1 MRNDGA
7 VDARMKYFL
16 VNCLVGVRRW
26 FLAGKLHLETVVD
39 DGDDLF
45 ARKIFKATRGNS
57 QKYSRRHAVK
67 HRQHLNKQS
76 FFDLAHATL
85 GRATGRGENLC
96 GQ

>member
-7 VDARMKYFL
+7 VDRCRYEVYL

-45 ARKIFKATRGNS
+45 ASQIFKPTRGNS
-57 QKYSRRHAVK
+57 QKYSRRQAVK
-67 HRQHLNKQS
+67 HRQHLNKQA

-85 GRATGRGENLC
+85 GRATG
-96 GQ
+96 